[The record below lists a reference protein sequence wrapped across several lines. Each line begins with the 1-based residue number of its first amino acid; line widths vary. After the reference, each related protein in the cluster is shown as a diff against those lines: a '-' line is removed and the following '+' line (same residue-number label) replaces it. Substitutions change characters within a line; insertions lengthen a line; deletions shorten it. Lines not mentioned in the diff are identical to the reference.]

1 MLKLKEI
8 KDRILSF
15 LLPVG
20 GKRRKIV
27 QYIYRLIRNKEN
39 RIELK
44 EKIHKNGL
52 KKGLKYSFYKLVV
65 LDSREA
71 QETRYANWINK
82 NSLSQ
87 EEIEKQQNTKF
98 AYSPLISIITPLYNT
113 PKEFFID
120 YLESIKNQ
128 TYSNWELCLADGSPE
143 ENKELEKIYKKDET
157 D

>member
-44 EKIHKNGL
+44 E
-52 KKGLKYSFYKLVV
+52 
-65 LDSREA
+65 
-71 QETRYANWINK
+71 
-82 NSLSQ
+82 
-87 EEIEKQQNTKF
+87 NT
-98 AYSPLISIITPLYNT
+98 I
-113 PKEFFID
+113 
-120 YLESIKNQ
+120 
-128 TYSNWELCLADGSPE
+128 C
-143 ENKELEKIYKKDET
+143 
-157 D
+157 

>member
-52 KKGLKYSFYKLVV
+52 KKGLKYSFYK
-65 LDSREA
+65 
-71 QETRYANWINK
+71 
-82 NSLSQ
+82 
-87 EEIEKQQNTKF
+87 
-98 AYSPLISIITPLYNT
+98 
-113 PKEFFID
+113 
-120 YLESIKNQ
+120 
-128 TYSNWELCLADGSPE
+128 
-143 ENKELEKIYKKDET
+143 
-157 D
+157 